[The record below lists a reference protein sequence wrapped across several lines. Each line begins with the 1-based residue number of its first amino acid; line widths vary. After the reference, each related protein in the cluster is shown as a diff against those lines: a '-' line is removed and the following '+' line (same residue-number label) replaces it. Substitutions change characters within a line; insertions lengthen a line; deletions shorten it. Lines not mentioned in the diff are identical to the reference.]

1 MRGTDTI
8 KALTAADLT
17 PVRLCATSNYSQGTS
32 ITLAESIA
40 NFSQLLFQFGTPS
53 TSNTSGYETV
63 SAYPWQIN
71 ATFSASNP
79 RFSFSVHGEHVTMT
93 LDSLTAITYTSGSAN
108 LRCIFGIRK

>member
-1 MRGTDTI
+1 MRGTDTFSP
-8 KALTAADLT
+8 LTAEDLT
-17 PVRLCATSNYSQGTS
+17 PVKLCAMGNYSQGTS
-32 ITLAESIA
+32 ITLTESIA

-71 ATFSASNP
+71 ATFNASTP
-79 RFSFSVHGEHVTMT
+79 RFSFSVHGGHVTVT
-93 LDSLTAITYTSGSAN
+93 LDSLTTLTYTSGSAN